1 MTTIHSASHQWA
13 TRPAD
18 ERFTSLEQMYDAT
31 KAYRDASVEKE
42 RNWSDLRVEAQ
53 GEDLS
58 LIGKAGVPAKLSHY
72 AFGQLANRIGAPAAY
87 LRELPT
93 TLAAQNLNFGLKERV
108 TGVASLLLQKAA
120 DGMSFVLRAAT
131 SDKYERIWDHEVV
144 ARLIDLSARESL
156 IPGRTTMGGAEN
168 PDGLD
173 MNGEASRSLYASD
186 HDMFAFLIGDKQ
198 IIDPVGQS
206 MYRGIIVANSEVGD
220 RSLMV
225 QSFLFRECCW
235 NHNIFGAKNI
245 VEVKLRHVGEIRS
258 KWMTA
263 QAQIRRYLDSD
274 TSLEQAKFSQLR
286 AQIASTKDE
295 VLDTLFGK
303 RSLGLS
309 RKALEASFEAV
320 VPEQDGDPKTV
331 WGFAQGVTR
340 HSQTLPYADERFAMD
355 RAAGRL
361 MDLDF

>member
-18 ERFTSLEQMYDAT
+18 ERFASLEAMFIAT
-31 KAYRDASVEKE
+31 KNYRDNSVEKE
-42 RNWSDLRVEAQ
+42 RPWSDLRVEAQ
-53 GEDLS
+53 GDDLAM
-58 LIGKAGVPAKLSHY
+58 IGKAGIPAKIGHY
-72 AFGQLANRIGAPAAY
+72 AFGQLAGRIGAPPAY
-87 LRELPT
+87 LRSLPT

-108 TGVASLLLQKAA
+108 TGVASLLFKKGTDL
-120 DGMSFVLRAAT
+120 VLRAAT
-131 SDKYERIWDHEVV
+131 SDVYERVWDHEVV
-144 ARLIDLSARESL
+144 ARLIDLSAREGL
-156 IPGRTTMGGAEN
+156 IPGRTTMGGTDN
-168 PDGLD
+168 PEGLD
-173 MNGEASRSLYASD
+173 ANGQPSRSLYASD

-258 KWMTA
+258 KWLSA

-286 AQIASTKDE
+286 AQIAGSKEE

-309 RKALEASFEAV
+309 RKALEASYEAV
-320 VPEQDGDPKTV
+320 VPEQDGDPKSV
-331 WGFAQGVTR
+331 WGFAQGITR
-340 HSQTLPYADERFAMD
+340 HSQTMPYADDRFTMD